1 MADDNAPHMCIEKT
15 IGNETLPVG
24 NLKPSST
31 GSGPP
36 SLAALYSKFWNTGKR
51 IRVKFMSG
59 GTPRVRQRI
68 QYYAQLW
75 EQYANIDFRF
85 VADNEA
91 ADIRI
96 SFVAPFSWS
105 LLGTDCQSALENE
118 ATMNYGWFNEDTSEQ
133 EFSRTVIHEFGH
145 ALGCVHEH
153 QSPNAFIDWDRD
165 AVYAEF
171 ALRGWSSSDVDNNI
185 FNKYTAA
192 ATEESLFDINSIMMY
207 FFPGRLVKSNVGSP
221 VNYVLS
227 VTDKA
232 MINTIYPFQTRNAGS
247 WSTLSDRP
255 WYPPVSLNAK
265 QIDFSPPYKLPPRLV
280 VGLTG
285 IDVYYGTN
293 LRVKAYAD
301 NVKESNFKVHLDSW
315 ADTQL
320 YSANATWVEFE
331 DAAHEYQTGTF
342 DTQSIHP
349 WKKPQ
354 KKNSERIKFKRGVYD
369 DTPNVVVWLSGFDMA
384 TGHNWR
390 IKVYADGID
399 KDGFTI
405 HLDTWADTVL
415 YAAQASWIAYPKEN
429 QGVSRITSGSDDTSK
444 YRPWYPAQEKN
455 GRKISFKE
463 GLFDK
468 VPKVF
473 AALNY
478 LDFDSAKNMRIKAST
493 PQVTTDGFTWHG
505 DTWED
510 SLCYGVGVSWIA
522 FG

>member
-1 MADDNAPHMCIEKT
+1 
-15 IGNETLPVG
+15 
-24 NLKPSST
+24 
-31 GSGPP
+31 
-36 SLAALYSKFWNTGKR
+36 
-51 IRVKFMSG
+51 
-59 GTPRVRQRI
+59 
-68 QYYAQLW
+68 
-75 EQYANIDFRF
+75 
-85 VADNEA
+85 
-91 ADIRI
+91 
-96 SFVAPFSWS
+96 
-105 LLGTDCQSALENE
+105 
-118 ATMNYGWFNEDTSEQ
+118 MNYGWFNEDTSEQ

-171 ALRGWSSSDVDNNI
+171 ALQGWSSSDVDNNI
-185 FNKYTAA
+185 FNRYTAA

-265 QIDFSPPYKLPPRLV
+265 QIDFSP
-280 VGLTG
+280 
-285 IDVYYGTN
+285 
-293 LRVKAYAD
+293 
-301 NVKESNFKVHLDSW
+301 H
-315 ADTQL
+315 TQL

-463 GLFDK
+463 SLFDK